1 MNNVETACAPCMHAR
16 RGQAHKNTQTEMDN
30 TYENKAG
37 LKRENFRKEIDGK
50 HTDLYILRNSL
61 GTEVAVTNFGAV
73 MPAIM
78 LPDRNGTYGNILLGH
93 DSIDNIINS
102 PEPFLCSTIG
112 RYGNRIARGRFTLE
126 GKEYHLNINNGPNSL
141 HGGPEGFHRAV
152 WDAEQTDDST
162 LRLHHTSPG
171 GDEGFPGDL
180 YVTMTYHLTED
191 NELVITY
198 KAETDK
204 ATIVN
209 LTNHA
214 FFNLTGI
221 GNPSQP
227 VTDYELTINADFYIP
242 IDEVSIPTGEILSVK
257 GTPFDFTTPHKVGER
272 IDDKH
277 QQTINGAGY
286 DHCFVLNKREPG
298 ELSFAARCT
307 DPASGRT
314 LEVYTTEP
322 GMQLYTGNWLNGFA
336 GAHGATFP
344 ARSAICF
351 ETQHFP
357 DTPNR
362 PYFPPCVL
370 HPGET
375 YTQTCIYKFGIKGQE

>member
-1 MNNVETACAPCMHAR
+1 MHALSR
-16 RGQAHKNTQTEMDN
+16 QAQKNTQTEMDY

-37 LKRENFRKEIDGK
+37 LKRENFRKEIEGK

-93 DSIDNIINS
+93 DSVDNIINS

-112 RYGNRIARGRFTLE
+112 RYGNRIARGHFTLE

-152 WDAEQTDDST
+152 WDAEQTDGST

-198 KAETDK
+198 KAETDRT
-204 ATIVN
+204 TIVN

-257 GTPFDFTTPHKVGER
+257 DTPFDFTTPHKVGER
-272 IDDKH
+272 IDQKH
-277 QQTINGAGY
+277 PQIINGAGY

-375 YTQTCIYKFGIKGQE
+375 YTQTCIYKFGLTDK